1 MICPKCKTTLD
12 DTSIVCMNCKAFVL
26 PEIPRAEEP
35 PAEPRVSESRE
46 TDVFGNLVN
55 FVKSDQG
62 EQSSVTD
69 EPSDAPLGFTGNG
82 KNNTHDADVEFHP
95 IEVSQKEEPRRTR
108 MKRFGSDETETA
120 TVAEFEDLSFSEEGG
135 GYRVDSSGEHNEVP
149 QNSPSIAVQPK
160 KKWPMIVIA
169 AGIFVSLAVAG
180 YFYMTGL

>member
-35 PAEPRVSESRE
+35 VEPKPSESRE

-62 EQSSVTD
+62 DQSSVTN
-69 EPSDAPLGFTGNG
+69 EASDTPLGFTGNG
-82 KNNTHDADVEFHP
+82 KNNVHDADVEFHP

-108 MKRFGSDETETA
+108 MKRFGSDEAETA

-135 GYRVDSSGEHNEVP
+135 GYRVESSGETQASP
-149 QNSPSIAVQPK
+149 QHQPQITVQPK
-160 KKWPMIVIA
+160 KKWPMLVIA
-169 AGIFVSLAVAG
+169 AGIFISLAVAG

>member
-35 PAEPRVSESRE
+35 AQPRPSESRE

-62 EQSSVTD
+62 DQGSVTD
-69 EPSDAPLGFTGNG
+69 KPSDTPLGFSGNG
-82 KNNTHDADVEFHP
+82 KNNTQDSDVEFHP

-108 MKRFGSDETETA
+108 MKRFGSDDTETA
-120 TVAEFEDLSFSEEGG
+120 TVAEFEDFSFSEEGG
-135 GYRVDSSGEHNEVP
+135 GYRVESSGEENTAPH
-149 QNSPSIAVQPK
+149 SPPPITVQPK

-169 AGIFVSLAVAG
+169 AGIFISLAVAG